1 MRQGVSGLKLKP
13 VLDVIGRVLIVV
25 GLSMTLPLVF
35 AIVYQET
42 NEIRVFLGVMVLL
55 LFVGTVA
62 WKGAFT
68 DEKLTLKEGILIGAI
83 GWLIIP
89 LFGSLPY
96 LFSGTLPSIWDAY
109 FEAVSGFTTTGATVI
124 PDVESVARSV
134 LLWRSF
140 TQWLGGMGILLV
152 LVALIS
158 NLGVDGARLLRS
170 EMPGPKM
177 SRVVPR
183 MSSYAKSVWIVYITV
198 TIIEV
203 ILLRL
208 AGLDFFESLNHTF
221 TSIAT
226 GGFSTRNAGL
236 GAFGN
241 PLAEFIVIFFMLVG
255 GGNFA
260 LYYVVFTRKDP
271 FLLWRDE
278 EYRAY
283 LLVILAAFV
292 LAVVDLSVGYYENLF
307 QSIRYGA
314 FQIVS
319 MKTGTGHISFD
330 YEQWT
335 NLSKMILFVLMF
347 FGGCQCSTTG
357 GIKMVRMLIGLKFV
371 KGELAKTIHPQI
383 VYPVRINNNSV
394 SDQVV
399 SNVIGFLLLYFVL
412 FFITSLFLTAFGYD
426 AVSSMTGSAAI
437 LGNVGPAMGV
447 FGPNHTYGDLPN
459 LVKLWLSFVM
469 IMGRLE
475 IYPVLISIQFLVS
488 SISRRAPAFRN

>member
-1 MRQGVSGLKLKP
+1 MKLKP
-13 VLDVIGRVLIVV
+13 ILDVIGRGLMVV

-35 AIVYQET
+35 AVFYQET
-42 NEIRVFLGVMVLL
+42 NEIKVFVGVIAL
-55 LFVGTVA
+55 LFAVGTIF
-62 WKGAFT
+62 WRST
-68 DEKLTLKEGILIGAI
+68 TSDEKLTGKEGILIGAL

-96 LFSGTLPSIWDAY
+96 VFSGTLPNIFDAY

-124 PDVESVARSV
+124 PDVETVARSI

-158 NLGVDGARLLRS
+158 DLGMDGARLLRS
-170 EMPGPKM
+170 EVPGPKI

-183 MSSYAKSVWIVYITV
+183 MSNYAKSVWTVYITI
-198 TIIEV
+198 TIIEI

-236 GAFGN
+236 GAFGS
-241 PLAEFIVIFFMLVG
+241 PVVEFIVMFFMLVG

-260 LYYVVFTRKDP
+260 LYYVVFARKDP
-271 FLLWRDE
+271 LLLWKDE

-283 LLVILAAFV
+283 LIVILVACL
-292 LAVVDLSVGYYENLF
+292 LAIISLYVGYYNNLF
-307 QSIRYGA
+307 DSIRYGA
-314 FQIVS
+314 FQVIS
-319 MKTGTGHISFD
+319 MKTGTGHVTFD

-335 NLSKMILFVLMF
+335 SLAKMILFVLMF

-357 GIKMVRMLIGLKFV
+357 GIKMVRMLISLKFI
-371 KGELAKTIHPQI
+371 KGELVKTIHPQV
-383 VYPVRINNNSV
+383 VYPIRINNSTV
-394 SDQVV
+394 SALVV
-399 SNVIGFLLLYFVL
+399 SNVIGFFLLYFIL
-412 FFITSLFLTAFGYD
+412 FFLTSLFLTGFGFD
-426 AVSSMTGSAAI
+426 KISSMTGSAAL

-447 FGPNHTYGDLPN
+447 FGPTHTYGDLPN
-459 LVKLWLSFVM
+459 VVKLWLSFIM

-475 IYPVLISIQFLVS
+475 IYPVLIIMQLLFS
-488 SISRRAPAFRN
+488 SISRRTPAFKN